1 MSYKTKYK
9 EALKAANLTEDSL
22 LPKVK
27 KQLSDVKALEQ
38 ALIDADED
46 EQEDI
51 AASLEALDNDLCK
64 KIARNEQMK
73 ATVVKMQAARGK
85 GKVTKEEPKIEPV
98 IEPIIE
104 PKVTVEEPKEKEV
117 DSDEKSSGVGLVFG
131 VLASVV
137 GLAIVGKWQKWF

>member
-85 GKVTKEEPKIEPV
+85 KKEVTPIQKKAE
-98 IEPIIE
+98 IEPIVE
-104 PKVTVEEPKEKEV
+104 PRVTEEEPKEKEV
-117 DSDEKSSGVGLVFG
+117 DSEEKGSGVGLVFG

>member
-9 EALKAANLTEDSL
+9 EALKAANLTEGSL

-38 ALIDADED
+38 ALIDTDED

-51 AASLEALDNDLCK
+51 TASLEALDNDLCK

-85 GKVTKEEPKIEPV
+85 GKVTKEEPKIEPLIEEV
-98 IEPIIE
+98 KIEPIKEE
-104 PKVTVEEPKEKEV
+104 PKVEE
-117 DSDEKSSGVGLVFG
+117 EKSSVFG
-131 VLASVV
+131 WLFGIAASAIGVV
-137 GLAIVGKWQKWF
+137 AIGKWQKWF